1 MTNEE
6 IIQQLQYLIGSR
18 YVPTVRTYISEL
30 TGRDRV
36 VSSKDFVTREFDINR
51 VTVDVDGAD
60 LVQGF
65 SFG

>member
-18 YVPTVRTYISEL
+18 YEPTIKTHISEL
-30 TGRDRV
+30 TGRERV
-36 VSSKDFVTREFDINR
+36 VSSKDFVTKEFDIDR
-51 VTVDVDGAD
+51 VTVDVDGAN